1 MTIEQLQWTAAG
13 EWRVVRQADAPLSA
27 DLVFAFGATD
37 VIDNPNRFDELR
49 SRYPN
54 AHILTCSTSGE
65 IVGEAVYDDSIVA
78 TAVGF
83 GSTRVSVTRLSVG
96 DYPDSAT
103 IGTALVDRIPADD
116 LVHLLVITDG
126 QKVNGSDLARGLR
139 VRLPDS
145 VAVTGG
151 LAGDGARFQKTLVG
165 LDLPPTEGN
174 CVAIGFY
181 GGSLKVGYGSFGGF
195 DSFGPDRIVT
205 RSRGNVLYEL
215 DGKPALALYKSYLG
229 PLADQLP
236 ASALHFPLSL
246 RSSRDDDPV
255 VRTILSI
262 DEEAGSMTFAGDI
275 PEGSIARLMRANY
288 DRLID
293 AASTAAEQS
302 ARRIST
308 SQPELA
314 LLISCVG
321 RKLVLGQRVDEEVGA
336 IGEQLKGQPVLA
348 GFYSYGEISP
358 SGGFMTCELHNQ
370 TMTVT
375 TFSERSDV

>member
-1 MTIEQLQWTAAG
+1 MTIEQIHWTAANA
-13 EWRVVRQADAPLSA
+13 WRVVRQADAPVVA

-37 VIDNPNRFDELR
+37 VIDNPKRFDELR
-49 SRYPN
+49 SRYPD

-65 IVGEAVYDDSIVA
+65 IVGEGVYDDSIVA

-83 GSTRVSVTRLSVG
+83 ASTRVSVTQISVA
-96 DYPDSAT
+96 DYPDSRT
-103 IGTALVDRIPADD
+103 IGTALVDQIPTDD
-116 LVHLLVITDG
+116 LVHLFVITDG

-151 LAGDGARFQKTLVG
+151 LAGDGARFQRTLVG
-165 LDLPPTEGN
+165 LNVPPTEGT
-174 CVAIGFY
+174 CVAIGFH
-181 GGSLKVGYGSFGGF
+181 GSDLRVGYGSFGGF
-195 DSFGPDRIVT
+195 DSFGPDRVVT
-205 RSRGNVLYEL
+205 RSRGNVLFEL

-246 RSSRDDDPV
+246 RSTPEDDPI

-302 ARRIST
+302 AQRVSST
-308 SQPELA
+308 QPELA

-321 RKLVLGQRVDEEVGA
+321 RKLVLGQRVDEEIGA
-336 IGEQLKGQPVLA
+336 IGEQFNGQPVLT

-375 TFSERSDV
+375 TLTERCDA